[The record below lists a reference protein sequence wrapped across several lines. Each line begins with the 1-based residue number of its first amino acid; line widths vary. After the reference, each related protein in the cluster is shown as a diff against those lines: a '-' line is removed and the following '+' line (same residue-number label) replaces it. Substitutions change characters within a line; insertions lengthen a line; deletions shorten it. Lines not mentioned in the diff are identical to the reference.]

1 MVKIRLKR
9 IGAKKKPVYRI
20 VVMDSRER
28 RDGKPIE
35 EIGFYNPRTEPPEI
49 KINEDSAI
57 KWLKRGAQP
66 TETTKSILKKLSIYE
81 KLKR

>member
-9 IGAKKKPVYRI
+9 IGAKKKPIYRI
-20 VVMDSRER
+20 VVMDCHDR

-35 EIGFYNPRTEPPEI
+35 EIGFYNPRAIPPVI
-49 KINEDSAI
+49 TIDEDSAI

-66 TETTKSILKKLSIYE
+66 TETTKSLLKKVSVYE